1 MQHEIL
7 KENSRLLLHLDLH
20 CTRYSTVYLSTLK
33 LMNQFGA
40 TIISAAENILG
51 QDSRHTC
58 AHMPPGYEWGSIAES
73 RHVLMSVLCKKLP
86 NCFPKRW

>member
-1 MQHEIL
+1 
-7 KENSRLLLHLDLH
+7 
-20 CTRYSTVYLSTLK
+20 
-33 LMNQFGA
+33 MNQFGA

-73 RHVLMSVLCKKLP
+73 QHVLMSVLCKKIAKL
-86 NCFPKRW
+86 FPKEVVTISIPTHQSMGIPFAPQPCQT